1 MMDLARQRIVNRIPA
16 WRRALNSFLPFRRE
30 AGGPD
35 SSLRRDHAPMRA
47 VRVSLTPFWVL
58 WNENLH
64 PFTDAR
70 AMGAIMRRAQNEGR
84 CESTDRIQ
92 RSARPECHC
101 RPLMIWKSTHPNVNH
116 EGAL

>member
-58 WNENLH
+58 WVLSSLLSLALGMVLM
-64 PFTDAR
+64 FALQG
-70 AMGAIMRRAQNEGR
+70 GAG
-84 CESTDRIQ
+84 
-92 RSARPECHC
+92 
-101 RPLMIWKSTHPNVNH
+101 
-116 EGAL
+116 